1 VRLCLWLLPLS
12 FVATAIG
19 AGPLAGSWIN
29 GNSGT
34 GGVTRLVVRSDNQHL
49 FVRAWGA
56 CHPRD
61 CDWGEVQCAPHGA
74 GCKAT
79 WDHGFATTAMQLR
92 PLEDG
97 RLQVKYKAGFHDHSG
112 RHDFGSEEFFVHGEP
127 SQVTRNPIR
136 NLTPEQA
143 TKRILQC
150 VLPSYPDSQLRPA
163 VVGTVEIGLVI
174 STSGDV
180 IDGTRFLGG
189 PTVFR
194 DSAMEA
200 VRQWKFKPD
209 LADGHPVLG
218 RVRALLHYKTDT
230 GTEVAL
236 APAILPDSFGDRGTP
251 RNQEAE
257 AVLPPLQCENQ
268 VR

>member
-1 VRLCLWLLPLS
+1 MRLCLWLLPLS

-49 FVRAWGA
+49 FVRAWGG

-112 RHDFGSEEFFVHGEP
+112 RHDFGSEEFFVRGEP

-189 PTVFR
+189 STVFR
-194 DSAMEA
+194 DSAMQA
-200 VRQWKFKPD
+200 VRQWKFEPD
-209 LADGHPVLG
+209 LADGHPTLG
-218 RVRALLHYKTDT
+218 QVRTLLRYKADT
-230 GTEVAL
+230 STEVAL